1 MERGE
6 RMPRTARMKSSTDF
20 YHVIARGINHERI
33 FNQPREKNNFI
44 RILKKYLKKYDVE
57 LYAYVI
63 MSTHFHLLI
72 HSELEVLSGYL
83 AIVLAEFAEYYNY
96 KHNRNGHV
104 FQNRFKSECVENMQ
118 YFWNCIRYI
127 HMNPVNANLVK
138 NPMKYKYSS
147 IKEYEV
153 EKEQIIHPKAIS
165 LYKETFS
172 DFDEYLNFH
181 DKNYKEI
188 FLDTPEEIELQQQ
201 KIAMVILIQESHR
214 LGVQSPKEVIER
226 QELRDEYKRK
236 VQSNLQVSKRKTE
249 RLYRNVK
256 RCIIGK

>member
-1 MERGE
+1 
-6 RMPRTARMKSSTDF
+6 
-20 YHVIARGINHERI
+20 
-33 FNQPREKNNFI
+33 
-44 RILKKYLKKYDVE
+44 
-57 LYAYVI
+57 
-63 MSTHFHLLI
+63 
-72 HSELEVLSGYL
+72 
-83 AIVLAEFAEYYNY
+83 
-96 KHNRNGHV
+96 
-104 FQNRFKSECVENMQ
+104 
-118 YFWNCIRYI
+118 
-127 HMNPVNANLVK
+127 MNPVDANLVK

-153 EKEQIIHPKAIS
+153 EEGQIIHPKAIA

-188 FLDTPEEIELQQQ
+188 FLDTPEDIELQQQ
-201 KIAMVILIQESHR
+201 KIAMAILIQESHR

-236 VQSNLQVSKRKTE
+236 VQSNLRVSKRKTE